1 MARWDVGIAGGCPI
15 LPSATALEAFQAD
28 HVELCRRLGE
38 KMGAVRHRHNH
49 LSVRNARF
57 ILIGCRRR
65 AVIDVEFVN
74 A

>member
-1 MARWDVGIAGGCPI
+1 
-15 LPSATALEAFQAD
+15 
-28 HVELCRRLGE
+28 
-38 KMGAVRHRHNH
+38 MGAVRHRHNH